1 MSSKSVF
8 ETLSAVDVSKH
19 TKELSGNT
27 YLPWAYAWKEV
38 KSRYP
43 NATYALLDSFT
54 DESLGTMCRTSV
66 TIENE
71 TLGMW
76 LPVMNGANKAMKNTP
91 YTYETKYGGPK
102 DVAAATM
109 FDVNKTI
116 MRCLVKNL
124 AMFGLGINIYAGEDM
139 PLTEE
144 ESTPK
149 EKVAKGLQLVV
160 GDANWKKV
168 TAYIAANKDKG
179 LPAIVKALEKKYNNI
194 TEVKS
199 EIEKLLV

>member
-1 MSSKSVF
+1 MNTKSVF
-8 ETLSAVDVSKH
+8 ETLSVVDVSKH
-19 TKELSGNT
+19 TKELQGNT

-43 NATYALLDSFT
+43 NAVYALLDSFT

-66 TIENE
+66 TIEGE
-71 TLGMW
+71 TLEMW

-91 YTYETKYGGPK
+91 YTYETRYGSK
-102 DVAAATM
+102 EVAAATM
-109 FDVNKTI
+109 FDINKTI

-144 ESTPK
+144 ESAPK
-149 EKVAKGLQLVV
+149 EKAAKGLQLVV
-160 GDANWKKV
+160 DSANWKRV
-168 TAYIAANKDKG
+168 AVYIAANKDKG

-194 TEVKS
+194 TEVKP
-199 EIEKLLV
+199 EIEKLLA